1 MDDRLTSTPIE
12 RFGHVSPTF
21 RTAMA
26 RSRNRRSI
34 SAAVALSLALVV
46 SGCGSGGSGSG
57 GSGSADPT
65 TSSARSSTSG
75 NSTGSTPAA
84 RDAVDALSIEGPT
97 EVADVPAVEVPDEA
111 ATPSLPTT
119 VTDANGDKVH
129 VASADRV
136 LALDLYATL
145 TDTMIGLGLADRLV
159 GRAGSDT
166 QDVLADLPVV
176 SRDGLELNTEAVL
189 ELHPDLILTNLTI
202 GTERVY
208 SQLESAGI
216 TVVRFAEVPAIAD
229 IGASIHAVGDVF
241 GVTEGAD
248 RLAKRTEEQLGDART
263 TIASLQAATP
273 RAPRAIVLYVRG
285 RSGLFFIFGPEYG
298 AAEVLDELGLDDVAG
313 DSGITDLA
321 PANAESL
328 VSLDPEIILT
338 MADGV
343 ESTGGIDGLLARP
356 GVAETTAGRNKR
368 LVIAGDNQLLSYG
381 PRTPANLEALARA
394 IYTDASGH

>member
-1 MDDRLTSTPIE
+1 MPRP
-12 RFGHVSPTF
+12 
-21 RTAMA
+21 
-26 RSRNRRSI
+26 RSRRSI
-34 SAAVALSLALVV
+34 TAALALSAVLVV
-46 SGCGSGGSGSG
+46 SGCGSGGA
-57 GSGSADPT
+57 GSADPT
-65 TSSARSSTSG
+65 TSTAQSSAGENTP
-75 NSTGSTPAA
+75 GSTPAA
-84 RDAVDALSIEGPT
+84 SDAVDALTLEGPT
-97 EVADVPAVEVPDEA
+97 EVADVPAVEVPETA
-111 ATPSLPTT
+111 ATPKLPTT
-119 VTDANGDKVH
+119 VTDAIGKKVRIT
-129 VASADRV
+129 SADRV
-136 LALDLYATL
+136 IALDLYATL

-166 QDVLADLPVV
+166 QAVLDDLPVV

-189 ELHPDLILTNLTI
+189 DLRPDLILTNLTI

-208 SQLESAGI
+208 AQLESAGI

-229 IGASIHAVGDVF
+229 IGDSIDAVGDVF
-241 GVTEGAD
+241 GVTDEAD
-248 RLAKRTEEQLGDART
+248 RLAQHTEEQLGDARDA
-263 TIASLQAATP
+263 ISSLRAATP

-343 ESTGGIDGLLARP
+343 ESTGGIDGLLGRP

-381 PRTPANLEALARA
+381 PRTPSNLEALARA